1 MEEAELAL
9 LNWQTEQA
17 LRMLTVLANKLTISL
32 NELADSLEE
41 EARGLNQNKEWKA
54 QEKTE
59 PA

>member
-41 EARGLNQNKEWKA
+41 EARGLNQDKERQTKEEGKSA
-54 QEKTE
+54 
-59 PA
+59 